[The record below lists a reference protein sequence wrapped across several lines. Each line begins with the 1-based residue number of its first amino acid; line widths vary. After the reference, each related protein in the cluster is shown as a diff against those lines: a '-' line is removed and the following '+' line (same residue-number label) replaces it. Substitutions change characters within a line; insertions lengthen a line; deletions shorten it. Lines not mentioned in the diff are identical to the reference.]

1 MSRHRTPAGQQVAEL
16 AAKTADAGR
25 LSRGRTLF
33 RKGAVRDLFIDG
45 TSIIA
50 TVRGSQGDDYATI
63 VATSP
68 APPGVI
74 REVGEAT
81 AEDRTVNELIELG
94 VQVLPRDIDLVFDCT
109 CADWE
114 EPCKHT
120 LAVLLAFADH
130 VEGDPNQIL
139 VWRGIDEAPPVIRQ
153 PRTSGDGG
161 GRVDDTPLDDR
172 KEKISELEALLG
184 ASTRK
189 VIDNAGTPDGPDEP
203 LMHPDLVAFFGLG
216 GGAPSIPD
224 LTSLDVATALFA
236 EREAGPLVDF
246 GPYLA
251 EAIEL
256 VIGLL
261 REP

>member
-1 MSRHRTPAGQQVAEL
+1 MSRHHTPAGQQVAEL

-25 LSRGRTLF
+25 LARGRTLF

-50 TVRGSQGDDYATI
+50 TVRGSQGDEYSTS

-74 REVGEAT
+74 REVGEA
-81 AEDRTVNELIELG
+81 AADNRTVNELIELG
-94 VQVLPRDIDLVFDCT
+94 VQVLPRDIDLVFDCS

-130 VEGDPNQIL
+130 AEGDPNEIL
-139 VWRGIDEAPPVIRQ
+139 VWRGIEEAPPVVRQ
-153 PRTSGDGG
+153 PRAGG
-161 GRVDDTPLDDR
+161 EVNDPPIDDR

-184 ASTRK
+184 ASTRR
-189 VIDNAGTPDGPDEP
+189 VVDNAPTTDGPDEP
-203 LMHPDLVAFFGLG
+203 LMHPDLVEFLGLQLELPSPRDPDDVVAA
-216 GGAPSIPD
+216 AP
-224 LTSLDVATALFA
+224 LFTH
-236 EREAGPLVDF
+236 REAGPLAEF
-246 GPYLA
+246 GPHLA
-251 EAIEL
+251 EAIDL
-256 VIGLL
+256 IINLL
-261 REP
+261 GDP